1 MAHWSIA
8 YCIGPN
14 YNKPWE
20 TFEGD
25 EKTACIALAR
35 TSIQAAR
42 GLLDHVTPLE
52 HALIDALAARYP
64 ETSDI
69 DDFSPWNDA
78 FTDAMRRVHSE
89 FGTDLDVCA
98 LFAEALMNRTP
109 WQLWDLPTGKPAEGA
124 DTLEAIVALE
134 NAFSSL
140 ARA

>member
-20 TFEGD
+20 TFEDD
-25 EKTACIALAR
+25 EKPACIALAR

-52 HALIDALAARYP
+52 HTLIDALAAHYP

-78 FTDAMRRVHSE
+78 FTDAIRWK
-89 FGTDLDVCA
+89 
-98 LFAEALMNRTP
+98 LMITCPMMN
-109 WQLWDLPTGKPAEGA
+109 LGA
-124 DTLEAIVALE
+124 GCSQHAMHWVR
-134 NAFSSL
+134 FC
-140 ARA
+140 